1 MKYKTKEEESPT
13 FVFSVSFNPTN
24 RERSKPVE
32 KADIV
37 IVGGSAAGLTAGIT
51 ARRHFPEK
59 KVLLIRKEEQVL
71 IPCGIPYIFGTVGSP
86 DKNLIPDAALEKNG
100 IDLMVDEVVGIDSGN
115 RVVSTKAGK
124 EVGYDKLI
132 VATGSLPIMPPIP
145 GSDKENVFAVLKEVP
160 FLRKMQD
167 TLKGVSD
174 LVVVGGGFIG
184 VEFADECNKNPD
196 LNVTIVEMLPHC
208 LMLAYDEEFCTEA
221 ERLLKERGIK
231 IRTSERIE
239 AITGGERV
247 AGVRLQNGEELKA
260 DALLLGIGATANIA
274 LAKDAG
280 LRLGPTGSIAVD
292 RTMRTSD
299 DHIFACGDCA
309 EKRSFFGGTQSK
321 LKLAS
326 IATSEARIAGA
337 NLFGIQREN
346 IGTIGVFSTAIGDTA
361 FATAGLTASMA
372 KRQGYDVVTGVAEAP
387 NRHPG
392 GMPGMT
398 NMKVKLTFERR
409 TGVILGGQIMGDKAA
424 GELINGIS
432 ACIQR
437 KMLANDIAIFQ
448 TGTHPALTASP
459 VAYQFVNAAEAAIG
473 AMR

>member
-1 MKYKTKEEESPT
+1 M
-13 FVFSVSFNPTN
+13 
-24 RERSKPVE
+24 E
-32 KADIV
+32 KADVV
-37 IVGGSAAGLTAGIT
+37 IIGGSAAGLTAGIT

-86 DKNLIPDAALEKNG
+86 DKNLIPDAVLEKNG
-100 IDLMVDEVVGIDSGN
+100 IGLMVDEVVGIDRGK
-115 RVVSTKAGK
+115 RVVSTKGGK

-132 VATGSLPIMPPIP
+132 VATGSLPMMPPIP
-145 GSDKENVFAVLKEVP
+145 GFDKENVFAVLKEVP

-184 VEFADECNKNPD
+184 VEFADECNKNP
-196 LNVTIVEMLPHC
+196 NMHVTIVEMLPHC
-208 LMLAYDEEFCTEA
+208 LMLAYDEEFCMEA
-221 ERLLKERGIK
+221 QRILNERGIET
-231 IRTSERIE
+231 RTSEKIE
-239 AITGGERV
+239 AIVGDERV
-247 AGVRLQNGEELKA
+247 AGVRLQNGDELKA
-260 DALLLGIGATANIA
+260 DAVLLGIGATAEIS
-274 LAKDAG
+274 LAKGAG

-309 EKRSFFGGTQSK
+309 EKLSFFGGTPSK

-326 IATSEARIAGA
+326 IATSEARITGA
-337 NLFGIQREN
+337 NLFGIHREN

-361 FATAGLTASMA
+361 FATAGLTESMA
-372 KRQGYDVVTGVAEAP
+372 KRQGYDVVSGVAEAP

-392 GMPGMT
+392 GMPGMAM
-398 NMKVKLTFERR
+398 MKVKLTFERR

-424 GELINGIS
+424 GEVINSIS
-432 ACIQR
+432 ACIHR
-437 KMLANDIAIFQ
+437 KMTADDIAIFQ

-459 VAYQFVNAAEAAIG
+459 VAYQLVNAAEAAIG